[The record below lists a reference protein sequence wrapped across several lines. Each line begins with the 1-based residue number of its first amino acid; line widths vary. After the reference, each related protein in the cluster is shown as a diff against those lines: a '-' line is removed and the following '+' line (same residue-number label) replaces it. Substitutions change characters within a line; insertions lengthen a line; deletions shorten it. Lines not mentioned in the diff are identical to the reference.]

1 MEKIQVDSKE
11 YIVYVPDSLKYIT
24 DNMFDVLNE
33 SLSFYKA
40 LFGVNEFR
48 KIQINY
54 FDNIETFREYIYSLR
69 GEKQSLPYYAT
80 GTFDN
85 GMINAF
91 IKPNIPVGTSLYK
104 KTLFMASHELFHI
117 MYKEL
122 VWEKENKKRII
133 WFDEGMAQLFSG
145 EYKEL
150 LDDNNFENWLNNL
163 IESTKEIPN
172 LNELIHGTN
181 FENDKYS
188 GYKLSFLAT
197 KYLFDTVNFEEFKK
211 LIHDTDKIES
221 YGGDIIKHAI
231 TWYRKNNFNIGK
243 GSDTNERKSR

>member
-1 MEKIQVDSKE
+1 MEKIQIDRKD
-11 YIVYVPDSLKYIT
+11 YILYSPDSLKFIT
-24 DNMFDVLNE
+24 DNISSILND
-33 SLSFYKA
+33 SLSLYKS
-40 LFGVNEFR
+40 LFEIENFR

-54 FDNIETFREYIYSLR
+54 FDNINTFREYIYSLR
-69 GEKQSLPYYAT
+69 GEKESLPDYAT

-91 IKPNIPVGTSLYK
+91 INPNILIGTPLYK
-104 KTLFMASHELFHI
+104 KMLFMASHELFHI

-122 VWEKENKKRII
+122 VWEKEHKKRII

-150 LDDNNFENWLNNL
+150 LDDNNFRNWLNNL

-172 LNELIHGTN
+172 LNELRHGAK
-181 FENDKYS
+181 FENDRYS
-188 GYKLSFLAT
+188 GYKLSFLAV
-197 KYLFDTVNFEEFKK
+197 KYLFDTLDFEEFKN

-221 YGGDIIKHAI
+221 YGSDIIKDAI
-231 TWYRKNNFNIGK
+231 NWYRKK
-243 GSDTNERKSR
+243 